1 MAFAIADGNFNDPAI
16 WSTGVVPTGT
26 EPAYANGKT
35 IQITGTVN
43 AHSVRNDISDVY
55 FANTAIPL
63 MTSNAAPS
71 GDVIASPFAAG
82 FEGFRA
88 FDRNFGT
95 SWQTPSF
102 LSVGTLAY
110 KFPSN
115 RVIKR
120 YMFRVSGSQ
129 QAPKNWTFEGSVDGI
144 TWTTGAAALDTQT
157 NAGIGTGGTFISSL
171 INTGNIPYQYYRI
184 NVTAIGQVWPLTIVE
199 MEMTESTSTNY
210 GQISGGTF
218 NLTNGS
224 TLNCSAPT
232 GVVVGSATPPIT
244 FALPF
249 GSSASV
255 NATIPSITAI
265 TAYYAV
271 LLNGL
276 GTLNFVGDI
285 SCGSVSASNL
295 RVINITAAGRLNY
308 NGNCTTGGNSG
319 NQTNSIYSAAAGYIQ
334 ITTTG
339 FSGGNGGAI
348 TNSSVYLNA
357 GGTLEIIG
365 PVTAG
370 SAPAV
375 GMVGGTVTITG
386 NVSTT
391 TAFPAISNIT
401 TAGSIEPGG
410 AITTTGLGNAI
421 SSVGYVKVIVPL
433 VNVNTW
439 QPVSASKLTI
449 EPTTT
454 SITFQKASGG
464 NQLMQIGTVINATQP
479 AIGDVRLGTTYGVVP
494 NEFTGTMAV
503 PLPAN
508 VSQGVPVDISVGTF
522 LMTPASFV
530 AELNTSSVD
539 VAVRLRNSATVITTG
554 TQLASFNI

>member
-1 MAFAIADGNFNDPAI
+1 MAFAIADGNFSDGAI
-16 WSTGVVPTGT
+16 WDTGVAPSGS
-26 EPAYANGKT
+26 ENAYANAKT
-35 IQITGTVN
+35 IQVTGTV
-43 AHSVRNDISDVY
+43 SVGVVRNDASNY
-55 FANTAIPL
+55 YLPNTVIPL
-63 MTSNAAPS
+63 MTSATSPS
-71 GDVIASPFAAG
+71 GVVSWSTQVAG
-82 FEGFRA
+82 SEAYRA
-88 FDRNFGT
+88 FDRNT
-95 SWQTPSF
+95 ATLWQTTAGVQSGTITYKFDTGKTIKKYYWKAAASATTSPRNFTF
-102 LSVGTLAY
+102 LASNDPAFVIGVVTLDSPGPQSVG
-110 KFPSN
+110 
-115 RVIKR
+115 
-120 YMFRVSGSQ
+120 VSGSYS
-129 QAPKNWTFEGSVDGI
+129 ASFV
-144 TWTTGAAALDTQT
+144 
-157 NAGIGTGGTFISSL
+157 
-171 INTGNIPYQYYRI
+171 NTIPYLYYRLS
-184 NVTAIGQVWPLTIVE
+184 VTSTNGATLQIAEI
-199 MEMTESTSTNY
+199 EMTESTSNAV
-210 GQISGGTF
+210 GQLPGGTF
-218 NLTNGS
+218 NLTNIS

-276 GTLNFVGDI
+276 GTLYFVGDI
-285 SCGSVSASNL
+285 SCGSISASNL
-295 RVINITAAGRLNY
+295 RVINITAAGKLEY

-319 NQTNSIYSAAAGYIQ
+319 NQTNSIFSAVAGYIK

-370 SAPAV
+370 GAPAV

-421 SSVGYVKVIVPL
+421 SSIGYVKVIVPL
-433 VNVNTW
+433 VNVNNW

-454 SITFQKASGG
+454 SITFQKVSGG
-464 NQLMQIGTVINATQP
+464 NQAMQIGTIVNTYQP
-479 AIGDVRLGTTYGVVP
+479 NVGDVRLGTTYGGVP

-503 PLPAN
+503 PLPSS
-508 VSQGVPVDISVGTF
+508 VSQGVPVDTSVGTF

-530 AELNTSSVD
+530 QELGVSTIP
-539 VAVRLRNSATVITTG
+539 VAVRLQNSATVITTG